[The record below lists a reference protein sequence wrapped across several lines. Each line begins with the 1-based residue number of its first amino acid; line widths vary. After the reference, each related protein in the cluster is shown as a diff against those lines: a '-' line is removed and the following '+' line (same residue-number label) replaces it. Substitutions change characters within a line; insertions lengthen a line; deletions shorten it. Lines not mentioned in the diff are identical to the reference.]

1 MPPSTGIATAR
12 PSGFR
17 TERDV
22 GSSTTVDPDRLV
34 LFGSRAAG
42 RGRPGSDYDML
53 IVKAEP
59 DPRQRRT
66 GPLYQ
71 YLGGIPGAVDLPWF
85 TPDEIDVWP
94 QVRQHVATQALR
106 DGVVVYEKRTG

>member
-1 MPPSTGIATAR
+1 VNSI
-12 PSGFR
+12 GFR
-17 TERDV
+17 PERDA
-22 GSSTTVDPDRLV
+22 GSSTTVDPDKLV

-71 YLGGIPGAVDLPWF
+71 YLWGIPGAVDL
-85 TPDEIDVWP
+85 
-94 QVRQHVATQALR
+94 QVQQHVATQALR
-106 DGVVVYEKRTG
+106 DGVVVYEKQSG